1 MIIPSHA
8 ILFALVFFFVFVYAR
23 MRQRDN
29 TASPLLARVRQSRL
43 YREVVEFL
51 DL

>member
-1 MIIPSHA
+1 MIVPSHA

-29 TASPLLARVRQSRL
+29 TPSLLMARVRQSRL
-43 YREVVEFL
+43 YREVADFL
-51 DL
+51 QQ

>member
-1 MIIPSHA
+1 MVPSYA

-23 MRQRDN
+23 MRQREN
-29 TASPLLARVRQSRL
+29 VPSLLMARVRQSRL

>member
-1 MIIPSHA
+1 MIVPPQA
-8 ILFALVFFFVFVYAR
+8 ILFALVFFFAYVYAR

-29 TASPLLARVRQSRL
+29 TPSPLLARVRQTRL
-43 YREVVEFL
+43 YREVTEFL